1 MIRGVMIY
9 AGSIIIILW
18 GIAHILPMKFV
29 ARSFG
34 PISRESKRIIT
45 MEWIA
50 EGLTLCFI
58 GILVL
63 LITILGGYRNSIS
76 VIVYRSS
83 AIMLFIMAILTLLT
97 GARTSI
103 IAIRFCPLVKTAV
116 AVMFYLG
123 TVL

>member
-9 AGSIIIILW
+9 VGSIIIILW
-18 GIAHILPMKFV
+18 GIAHILPMKSV
-29 ARSFG
+29 VRSFG

-45 MEWIA
+45 MEWIV

-58 GILVL
+58 GILVF

-123 TVL
+123 TIL

>member
-18 GIAHILPMKFV
+18 GIAHILPTKSIV
-29 ARSFG
+29 KGFG
-34 PISRESKRIIT
+34 PISRENKRIIT

-58 GILVL
+58 GILVF

-76 VIVYRSS
+76 VIVYRTS
-83 AIMLFIMAILTLLT
+83 AITLFIMACLSLLT
-97 GARTSI
+97 GVRTSI
-103 IAIRFCPLVKTAV
+103 ILIRFCPLVKTAV
-116 AVMFYLG
+116 AVMLYLG

>member
-9 AGSIIIILW
+9 VGSIIIILW
-18 GIAHILPMKFV
+18 GIAHILPMKSV
-29 ARSFG
+29 VRSFG

-45 MEWIA
+45 MEWIV

-58 GILVL
+58 GILVF
-63 LITILGGYRNSIS
+63 LITILGGCRNSIS